1 MQKQDRNC
9 LRVCTE
15 CAVPLTC
22 KNPGQPREVGK
33 LKCWKWK
40 TLFSP
45 SSWKVGCE
53 FFSYLLFIS
62 LLILAKDTNKE
73 KYQWQ
78 IQKPNVSSRL
88 PPQINLSAN
97 LKHHLLVGLCSSW
110 LLQHGEVI
118 PEKPSWDISF
128 LSSSIDS
135 ALPWCEGV
143 PMKTDLPSSPF
154 RARGFSSW
162 TPPADLQVLDDGLLP
177 APAEAGRNLKFR
189 ITESLRL
196 GKKL

>member
-15 CAVPLTC
+15 CAVPEPAGNPLTC

-40 TLFSP
+40 AYFP

-73 KYQWQ
+73 KYQRQ

-88 PPQINLSAN
+88 PPQINISAH

-110 LLQHGEVI
+110 VLQHGEVI

-128 LSSSIDS
+128 LSSSSDS
-135 ALPWCEGV
+135 ALP
-143 PMKTDLPSSPF
+143 
-154 RARGFSSW
+154 
-162 TPPADLQVLDDGLLP
+162 
-177 APAEAGRNLKFR
+177 
-189 ITESLRL
+189 
-196 GKKL
+196 